1 MEGDGAGQ
9 GGAVRWTRRRWLKHL
24 AWALPTA
31 GAAHVTGIEPRWLA
45 VRTHR
50 RTASATPLRIAHF
63 TDIHYRGSRARL
75 EELVGIVNRLRPDVA
90 VFTGDLV
97 EEAGH
102 FAPALDVLAGVRC
115 PMYGIPGNHDHW
127 ARADF
132 ALARRVFAATGGRWL
147 QDESVAAAG
156 GRLRVHGLDRLGR
169 ATALPP
175 VEGCFN
181 LMLMHYPAWADR
193 VPRGQHLMLA
203 GHSHG
208 GQVRLPFYGA
218 VVRPRDVG
226 RYELGW
232 YEARAGA
239 LYVNPGIGC
248 LGFDV
253 RFNCRPEL
261 SLFEVG

>member
-1 MEGDGAGQ
+1 MHA
-9 GGAVRWTRRRWLKHL
+9 
-24 AWALPTA
+24 AWMLPTA
-31 GAAHVTGIEPRWLA
+31 GAAHVAGVEPRWLA

-50 RTASATPLRIAHF
+50 MSASPMFRIAHF
-63 TDIHYRGSRARL
+63 TDIHYRGDPGRL
-75 EELVGIVNRLRPDVA
+75 ADMVGAVNRLKPDLA

-97 EEAGH
+97 EEAR
-102 FAPALDVLAGVRC
+102 FFDPALEVLSGVGC

-132 ALARRVFAATGGRWL
+132 GLARRVFGATGGGWL
-147 QDESVAAAG
+147 QDESALALG
-156 GRLRVHGLDRLGR
+156 GRVRVHGLDRRMGGG
-169 ATALPP
+169 AMAP
-175 VEGCFN
+175 VAGAFN
-181 LMLMHYPAWADR
+181 LTLMHYPAWADR
-193 VPRGQHLMLA
+193 VSHRSDLMLA

-218 VVRPRDVG
+218 LVRPHDVG

-232 YEARAGA
+232 YETQGGP

-253 RFNCRPEL
+253 RFNCRPEV
-261 SLFEVG
+261 SIFEVG